1 MSVFFAKKQ
10 VLYPEV
16 SFAKVTISKR
26 AMDQSVQVGCPKFRA
41 SSQNQKPKGLGP
53 RIVHSL
59 VYFHHRQSRRTVDP
73 AGAAG
78 KHLDMLDIHDHFF
91 NGLVAVTGN
100 QKKIPLKKGGFLPN
114 FPSNQSIDFSLLHS
128 QTHN

>member
-16 SFAKVTISKR
+16 SFAKR

-114 FPSNQSIDFSLLHS
+114 FSLKPIHLIFHFY
-128 QTHN
+128 TLKRITNNYK

>member
-100 QKKIPLKKGGFLPN
+100 QKKKPLKKGGFLPN